1 VPLSRARRRGS
12 GPPEPADQLRPD
24 TGAARERLLVTAY
37 ALFQRHGVNAVG
49 VDRIVAEAGVA
60 KTTLY
65 RHFQSKDELVV
76 AVLER
81 HEQLWLG
88 WLKAEIERRGSSPEA
103 RILAVFDALDDWF
116 HQSSYEGCLLINT
129 LLESHDRDG
138 RIWAAAT
145 EKLANIHAL
154 LRGLAHEAGLRDP
167 DAFAHEIQMLM
178 FGSIISA
185 LNGHTESARQAQS
198 VAQLLLEQAGQ

>member
-1 VPLSRARRRGS
+1 VPLSRARRKRS
-12 GPPEPADQLRPD
+12 GPPEPAGELPPD
-24 TGAARERLLVTAY
+24 IGPARERVLFTAY
-37 ALFQRHGVNAVG
+37 ALFHNHGVTAVG

-88 WLKAEIERRGSSPEA
+88 WLKAEIERRGSSPEE

-129 LLESHDRDG
+129 LLESHDRHG

-167 DAFAHEIQMLM
+167 DGFAHEIQMLM

-185 LNGHTESARQAQS
+185 LNGHTKSARQAHS
-198 VAQLLLEQAGQ
+198 VAQLLLEQAG